1 MRIYHVPLRRVLIPL
16 AVLTALLLAGWYFIQ
31 PLPFPDLNP
40 YARVET
46 VCVELMPGSISQ
58 ESAPLSAGSPPYEQ
72 VRALLARSSYHR
84 CPDTLLGAN
93 STGSTGRHVVQIYG
107 YSQTGELELDLT
119 VTSGAHIL
127 RDGLAYRLGWWG
139 TGAGQGLTEDLT
151 QALGPLSL

>member
-1 MRIYHVPLRRVLIPL
+1 M
-16 AVLTALLLAGWYFIQ
+16 
-31 PLPFPDLNP
+31 
-40 YARVET
+40 
-46 VCVELMPGSISQ
+46 
-58 ESAPLSAGSPPYEQ
+58 
-72 VRALLARSSYHR
+72 
-84 CPDTLLGAN
+84 
-93 STGSTGRHVVQIYG
+93 VQIYG